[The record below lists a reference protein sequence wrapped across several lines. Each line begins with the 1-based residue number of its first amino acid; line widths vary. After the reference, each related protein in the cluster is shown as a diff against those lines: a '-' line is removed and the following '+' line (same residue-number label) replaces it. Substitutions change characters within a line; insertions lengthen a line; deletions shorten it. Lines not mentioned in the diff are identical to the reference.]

1 MGKNILGNQKG
12 QSTVE
17 FSFAFL
23 ILIVLVFALGG
34 LAEITYHWVIM
45 QYAASEA
52 ARYGS
57 LGSTDPGLSRE
68 ASIQNRVNEIT
79 NAMGVDDVIVTFQDE
94 SGGATAGLGSQHFAM
109 TLSRPLQLI
118 PFVGNILQFAGLAP
132 TAIPIYQVTV
142 RTVIRNEP
150 F

>member
-1 MGKNILGNQKG
+1 MGWMSLGNRRG

-17 FSFAFL
+17 FTFAFL
-23 ILIVLVFALGG
+23 ILILLVFALGG

-52 ARYGS
+52 SRYGS
-57 LGSTDPGLSRE
+57 LGLSDAGLSRE
-68 ASIQNRVNEIT
+68 ASIRNRVDEVAL
-79 NAMGVDDVIVTFQDE
+79 AMGVDDITVVFQDE
-94 SGGATAGLGSQHFAM
+94 NGGATAGQGSQHFEM

-118 PFVGNILQFAGLAP
+118 SFVGNILQFAGLAP
-132 TAIPIYQVTV
+132 AAIPVYQVTV
-142 RTVIRNEP
+142 HTVIRNEP